1 MNKPSPSLYERV
13 AQQHVSQFA
22 GAYDG
27 SANAAA
33 LVVSSRE
40 PSDAAKEALTAS
52 FRALGYSSSSI
63 GWVVCGG
70 EVGGGAARSEAP
82 DAPMLAEPAD
92 NSTPANGANLFT
104 LIEAICPLCVV
115 SLDQQAATALSRDFN
130 TPLPLEVRT
139 LLMGHACICFQD
151 FASLLSS
158 DQGKRKAWGLLKS
171 LPKMP

>member
-13 AQQHVSQFA
+13 AQQHVSRFA

-27 SANAAA
+27 NANAAA
-33 LVVSSRE
+33 LVVSSHE

-63 GWVVCGG
+63 GWVVC
-70 EVGGGAARSEAP
+70 
-82 DAPMLAEPAD
+82 DD
-92 NSTPANGANLFT
+92 TNLFT

>member
-1 MNKPSPSLYERV
+1 
-13 AQQHVSQFA
+13 
-22 GAYDG
+22 
-27 SANAAA
+27 
-33 LVVSSRE
+33 
-40 PSDAAKEALTAS
+40 
-52 FRALGYSSSSI
+52 
-63 GWVVCGG
+63 
-70 EVGGGAARSEAP
+70 
-82 DAPMLAEPAD
+82 MLAEPAN
-92 NSTPANGANLFT
+92 NSAPTNNTNLFT

-151 FASLLSS
+151 FTSLLSS

>member
-63 GWVVCGG
+63 GWVVCDGEAGG
-70 EVGGGAARSEAP
+70 DASGGGAAQSEPVSGPAP
-82 DAPMLAEPAD
+82 T
-92 NSTPANGANLFT
+92 NNTNLFT

-151 FASLLSS
+151 FTSLLSS